1 MTTTSASQPPLP
13 EPLAPAEPAEPT
25 QRAHGPGTQAPSGPA
40 TLLRALA
47 ATVAGGALALA
58 GWFVMHA
65 VTLPAFNTSMVT
77 RALSAAA
84 GFIVIAIVTLACWVW
99 LRGRQ
104 HPVLGGVIALG
115 PAAIVVTS
123 LGIPLSATRL
133 WLDGIQVDQGFRT
146 QFLSRMTETAS
157 HADMSYVD
165 LPTFY
170 PMGWFFLG
178 GRLANLLGMPGWEVY
193 QPWALTSLA
202 AAAAALTPIWHKL
215 TGSLP
220 LAAAIAMVTTAV
232 VLTEVP
238 DEPYAA
244 VVALFLPAAVVGAY
258 RALSGSWWASAALA
272 IYLGI
277 SASFYTLFTALTAL
291 TVVVL
296 ALLLAVQR
304 RSWRPVV
311 HLITIGVV
319 SMLIALIAWGPYLYQ
334 LLTGGYEAR
343 STANHFLPKEGT
355 VFPLPFFSLSIVGLC
370 CLIGLIYLIARRHR
384 DAAKALTAAIGVCYT
399 WTLASMVITVLGTS
413 LLGFRVEVVLIVLF
427 ATAGVLGIA
436 EVRRLGIDHLY
447 PQRFTATTRR
457 ALNAGLVVLFGA
469 GTLLYVQQI
478 PVANESHIDQ
488 AYADTDG
495 YGERADRFP
504 PDAAR
509 HYAEIVDF
517 LSSHGHNPGEAVVY
531 TDEINFMAYT
541 PYYGFNAF
549 TSHYANPLGEFDL
562 RNEALARWAE
572 MSKTAPAE
580 LTAAMDTAKWRAPD
594 AFIFRGDL
602 ESSDPLKTHIA
613 HDIFP
618 SQPNVRY
625 EGLFFDQDA
634 FASPDWAMKQIG
646 PFVVVART

>member
-1 MTTTSASQPPLP
+1 MTTTSVSEAPLP
-13 EPLAPAEPAEPT
+13 EPLVPAASAE
-25 QRAHGPGTQAPSGPA
+25 RAEHAGMQAPSAPQA
-40 TLLRALA
+40 LLRTLA
-47 ATVAGGALALA
+47 AAVAGGALALA
-58 GWFVMHA
+58 GWFVVHA

-84 GFIVIAIVTLACWVW
+84 GFVIIAIVTWACWVW
-99 LRGRQ
+99 LRGRR
-104 HPVLGGVIALG
+104 HPLLGGVIALG

-123 LGIPLSATRL
+123 LGVPLAATRL

-178 GRLANLLGMPGWEVY
+178 GRLANVLGMPGWEVY

-220 LAAAIAMVTTAV
+220 LAAAIAMVTTV
-232 VLTEVP
+232 IVLTEVP

-244 VVALFLPAAVVGAY
+244 VVALFVPAAVVGAY
-258 RALSGSWWASAALA
+258 RALGGSWWASAALA

-291 TVVVL
+291 TVVTL
-296 ALLLAVQR
+296 TLILAVQR
-304 RSWRPVV
+304 RSLRPVV
-311 HLITIGVV
+311 HLIAIGVI
-319 SMLIALIAWGPYLYQ
+319 SILIALIAWGPYLYQ
-334 LLTGGYEAR
+334 RLTGEYEAR
-343 STANHFLPKEGT
+343 STANHFLPAEGT
-355 VFPLPFFSLSIVGLC
+355 VFPLPFFSPSIVGLC
-370 CLIGLIYLIARRHR
+370 CLIGLIYLIARGER
-384 DAAKALTAAIGVCYT
+384 DAAKALTVAIGVCYI
-399 WTLASMVITVLGTS
+399 WILASMVITMLRTS
-413 LLGFRVEVVLIVLF
+413 LLGFRVEVILMVLF

-436 EVRRLGIDHLY
+436 EVRRLGIDHVY

-457 ALNAGLVVLFGA
+457 AINAGLVVLVGA

-478 PVANESHIDQ
+478 PVENESHIDQ

-509 HYAEIVDF
+509 HYVAIVDF
-517 LSSHGHNPGEAVVY
+517 LASHGHNAGEAVVY
-531 TDEINFMAYT
+531 TDEINFMAYN
-541 PYYGFNAF
+541 PYFGFNAF

-562 RNEALARWAE
+562 RNEALASWAE
-572 MSKTAPAE
+572 LSKTKPDE
-580 LTAAMDTAKWRAPD
+580 LTAAMDSVQWRAPE

-602 ESSDPLKTHIA
+602 ESSEPLKTHIA

-634 FASPDWAMKQIG
+634 FAGPDWAMEQIG